1 MWWLLVLA
9 ALPERVDL
17 KSETAAFTASHDVAI
32 DGGKLWWRPRGTTEW
47 RLLPP
52 DGLPAPKGRLE
63 ALKELTADLPLA
75 PAPFTRPSRIV
86 RLSADGDNLLAISD
100 EGVGYYTKL
109 STLEWTDVWGPT
121 GLKAP
126 LRIDGTVS
134 GFAMSHRK
142 IPYEDLDGNPHPV
155 TAGVTTVYALLE
167 SGRRLSYAD
176 PWLPAGWARTMCLP
190 ERNTFVAS
198 AISASA
204 STMFVI
210 DAAGRMFTR
219 LADFDTVGDDPALP
233 YSWTRERRSGAL
245 AAVRTLPGED
255 WRAQPAIVGKH
266 STRITILQTGTT
278 NADRELRVEGAGGY
292 WKKPLLAPK
301 WSFEKT
307 GAALSGPALLASP
320 PTQPSRASTWK
331 TDATFSGATLRLEDF
346 DPDCSP
352 ATLVFEK
359 GQEVLRLPLHFHG
372 GLEVEKTERDL
383 SGAVLLPKTRQRLA
397 VALKLLATGQSELHV
412 ELDVT
417 SDEVVIKSRP
427 LRNAIPVNGLAFE
440 WRFTRR

>member
-1 MWWLLVLA
+1 MVWLLVLA

-17 KSETAAFTASHDVAI
+17 KSETATFTASHDVAL
-32 DGGKLWWRPRGTTEW
+32 DEGKLWWRPRGTTEW

-63 ALKELTADLPLA
+63 ALKELTADLPMA
-75 PAPFTRPSRIV
+75 PATFKRPSRIV
-86 RLSADGDNLLAISD
+86 RLSADGDNLLAVSD
-100 EGVGYYTKL
+100 EGLGYYTKL
-109 STLEWTDVWGPT
+109 STLEWTDVWGPA

-126 LRIDGTVS
+126 LRIDGTIS

-176 PWLPAGWARTMCLP
+176 PWLPAGWTRTMCLP
-190 ERNTFVAS
+190 ERNTFVAAS
-198 AISASA
+198 ISASA

-210 DAAGRMFTR
+210 DAAGRMYTR

-233 YSWTRERRSGAL
+233 YSYTRERRSGAL
-245 AAVRTLPGED
+245 ATVRTLPGED
-255 WRAQPAIVGKH
+255 WRPQPAIAGKH

-278 NADRELRVEGAGGY
+278 NADRELRVEGEGGS
-292 WKKPLLAPK
+292 WKKPVLAPK

-307 GAALSGPALLASP
+307 GAALTGPALLASP

-331 TDATFSGATLRLEDF
+331 TDASYAGASIRLEDF

-359 GQEVLRLPLHFHG
+359 DKEVLRLPLHFHG
-372 GLEVEKTERDL
+372 GLEFEKTERDL
-383 SGAVLLPKTRQRLA
+383 SGAVLLPRSRQRLA
-397 VALKLLATGQSELHV
+397 IALKLLATGQSELHV
-412 ELDVT
+412 ELDVRR
-417 SDEVVIKSRP
+417 DEVVIKSRP
-427 LRNAIPVNGLAFE
+427 LRNAIPINGLAFE
-440 WRFTRR
+440 WRFTR